1 MRAFVAVSPTPT
13 LAEWAKTSVW
23 AADTGGARDD
33 SSSPIRAQV
42 SLEQFST
49 FQHGLESLGPGL
61 NCSKLPSARRL
72 EAPLRAGPGGGRSGP
87 SRGI

>member
-33 SSSPIRAQV
+33 SSSPIRAQRGV
-42 SLEQFST
+42 WKRLFEQV
-49 FQHGLESLGPGL
+49 QEEDGPD
-61 NCSKLPSARRL
+61 P
-72 EAPLRAGPGGGRSGP
+72 PGAFKRP
-87 SRGI
+87 SRFP